1 MAQDRDVG
9 HLNFNLGPEELFP
22 VPGAGGEDTRP
33 MAVVMEQARED
44 LHLAADH
51 GLIAVKAY
59 IKDEGKAKKKTAA
72 AERQERFQERKKAEG
87 LVKTFV
93 PATVAEA
100 VKATEGGFDAWLQ
113 AERVRAVEA
122 AQVNTSPAPATPATP
137 APTPAPKVAPQALTA
152 AQVRSIAI
160 GDKVQN
166 LTGWRRSLALWLIQ

>member
-1 MAQDRDVG
+1 MAQDKDIG
-9 HLNFNLGPEELFP
+9 HLNFNLGPSEEFP
-22 VPGAGGEDTRP
+22 VPGAAGEDTRP
-33 MAVVMEQARED
+33 MEAVMEQARED

-72 AERQERFQERKKAEG
+72 AERQERFQEKKKAEG

-113 AERVRAVEA
+113 AERTKAVEA
-122 AQVNTSPAPATPATP
+122 AQVQRSPTTPATP
-137 APTPAPKVAPQALTA
+137 AAPAPAPKVAPQALTA
-152 AQVRSIAI
+152 AQVRLIAI
-160 GDKVQN
+160 GDKVEKLQ
-166 LTGWRRSLALWLIQ
+166 GWRRSLALWLIQ